1 MDTKKQKTKKIVGK
15 SAYMAGM
22 FLVTAMALSGC
33 KTEEAPKNQEYTVIT
48 TLVSHENVTEN
59 TSENNKSAVANQVID
74 ALQTSVYNVTPKTE
88 PVLDKDYAQGVVTDE
103 NSFSVWNLTPGKLDS
118 IKRKYGEGGWAV
130 DHPFEPVE
138 VIDGVA
144 KECALRDEDGLY
156 IISSGNG
163 FIVWKDE
170 KGIKLESNKLGSD
183 IVALNLYFSDIVGN
197 GTKQLV
203 VEDNQP
209 YETGTGI
216 GYLSY
221 IWVIDLENMQSIEM
235 ETDDEYFLAE
245 LKKQAQAD
253 LDNNGYVEG
262 YAYYLSD
269 NFSNQYKFIESSDET
284 SDEGYIFYHEIYVLG
299 TKGARPQYF
308 DAVDRKAVVR
318 TYYRYDKEKNQLVV
332 GDVRTE

>member
-1 MDTKKQKTKKIVGK
+1 
-15 SAYMAGM
+15 MAGM
-22 FLVTAMALSGC
+22 FLITAVALSGC
-33 KTEEAPKNQEYTVIT
+33 KTEGTSKNQEYTVIT
-48 TLVSHENVTEN
+48 TLETHENVTEN
-59 TSENNKSAVANQVID
+59 TSENNESAAAKQVME
-74 ALQTSVYNVTPKTE
+74 ALQTSVYNVAPQTE
-88 PVLDKDYAQGVVTDE
+88 PVLDRDYAQGVVTDE

-118 IKRKYGEGGWAV
+118 IKGKYGEDGWLS
-130 DHPFEPVE
+130 DHLFVPVE
-138 VIDGVA
+138 VTDGAA

-163 FIVWKDE
+163 FIVWKDG
-170 KGIKLESNKLGSD
+170 KGIKLESKKLGSH
-183 IVALNLYFSDIVGN
+183 IVELNLYFADIMGN
-197 GTKQLV
+197 GTIQLV

-221 IWVIDLENMQSIEM
+221 IWVIDIENMQSIEM
-235 ETDDEYFLAE
+235 EADDGYFLAE

-262 YAYYLSD
+262 YGYYLSD
-269 NFSNQYKFIESSDET
+269 NFSNQYKFIESSDEA

-299 TKGARPQYF
+299 TKGAKPQSF

-318 TYYRYDKEKNQLVV
+318 TYYRYDKGKNQLVV
-332 GDVRTE
+332 GDVRIE

>member
-1 MDTKKQKTKKIVGK
+1 M
-15 SAYMAGM
+15 
-22 FLVTAMALSGC
+22 
-33 KTEEAPKNQEYTVIT
+33 
-48 TLVSHENVTEN
+48 
-59 TSENNKSAVANQVID
+59 D
-74 ALQTSVYNVTPKTE
+74 ALQTSVYNVAPKTE

-103 NSFSVWNLTPGKLDS
+103 NSFSVWNLTLG
-118 IKRKYGEGGWAV
+118 
-130 DHPFEPVE
+130 
-138 VIDGVA
+138 
-144 KECALRDEDGLY
+144 
-156 IISSGNG
+156 
-163 FIVWKDE
+163 
-170 KGIKLESNKLGSD
+170 KLESKKLGSH
-183 IVALNLYFSDIVGN
+183 IVELNLYFADIMGN

-245 LKKQAQAD
+245 LKNQAQAD
-253 LDNNGYVEG
+253 LDNNDYVEG
-262 YAYYLSD
+262 YGYYLSD

-308 DAVDRKAVVR
+308 DAVDKKAVVR
-318 TYYRYDKEKNQLVV
+318 TYYRYDKDKNQLAV

>member
-1 MDTKKQKTKKIVGK
+1 MKMK

-22 FLVTAMALSGC
+22 FLITAVALSGC
-33 KTEEAPKNQEYTVIT
+33 KTEGASKNHENTVTT
-48 TLVSHENVTEN
+48 TLESQENVTEN
-59 TSENNKSAVANQVID
+59 TAENKKSDAANQVME
-74 ALQTSVYNVTPKTE
+74 ALQTSVYNVAPKTE
-88 PVLDKDYAQGVVTDE
+88 PVLDRDYAQGVVADE

-118 IKRKYGEGGWAV
+118 IKRKYGEVGWSA
-130 DHPFEPVE
+130 DHQFVPVE
-138 VIDGVA
+138 VIDGAA

-163 FIVWKDE
+163 FIVWKDG

-183 IVALNLYFSDIVGN
+183 IVALNLYFADIVGN
-197 GTKQLV
+197 GEKQLV

-221 IWVIDLENMQSIEM
+221 IWVIDIENMQSIEM
-235 ETDDEYFLAE
+235 ETDDGYFLAE
-245 LKKQAQAD
+245 LKKQTQAD

-262 YAYYLSD
+262 YGYYLSD

-284 SDEGYIFYHEIYVLG
+284 SDEEYIFYHEIYVLG
-299 TKGARPQYF
+299 AKGARPQSF
-308 DAVDRKAVVR
+308 DTVDRKAVVR
-318 TYYRYDKEKNQLVV
+318 TYYRYDKDKNQLVV

>member
-1 MDTKKQKTKKIVGK
+1 MDTKRQRTKKVMGK

-22 FLVTAMALSGC
+22 FLVTAVALSGC
-33 KTEEAPKNQEYTVIT
+33 KTEEASKNQEYTVIT
-48 TLVSHENVTEN
+48 TLGSHENVTEN
-59 TSENNKSAVANQVID
+59 NKSDAANQVID

-118 IKRKYGEGGWAV
+118 IKGKYGEGGWLS
-130 DHPFEPVE
+130 DHQFVPVE
-138 VIDGVA
+138 VTDGVA

-163 FIVWKDE
+163 FIVWKDG
-170 KGIKLESNKLGSD
+170 KGIKLESKKLGSH
-183 IVALNLYFSDIVGN
+183 IVELNLYFADIVGN
-197 GTKQLV
+197 GAKQLV

-245 LKKQAQAD
+245 LKNQAQAD
-253 LDNNGYVEG
+253 LDNNDYVEG
-262 YAYYLSD
+262 YGYYLSD

-284 SDEGYIFYHEIYVLG
+284 SDKGYIFYHEIYVLG

-318 TYYRYDKEKNQLVV
+318 IYYRYDKDKNQLVV
-332 GDVRTE
+332 GDVSIE